1 MDSLISSTIFAGAC
15 LVFALLASSADR
27 KITAAFAVAAALYLG
42 LDDFITGLPSLIPS
56 LYFVGGSWNWA
67 GKILSLAFSIVVI
80 VIFKISRDA
89 LGLRLK
95 QEYPTIAWISLVGF
109 VIWGAALGAIFKP
122 GAADTETLIF
132 QATMPGL
139 VEEIA
144 YRGIAP
150 ALLLG
155 LVNRQPHVHGIP
167 WAVVFATSFMFGAW
181 HALSFSNGS
190 VNFELM
196 SGLFPMIGSIAGGW
210 LRFKTKSLL
219 VPILGHS
226 LANVA
231 FHIVGGLGA

>member
-1 MDSLISSTIFAGAC
+1 MDSLISFILFTAAC
-15 LVFALLASSADR
+15 LVFALLASVADR
-27 KITAAFAVAAALYLG
+27 RITATFAIATALYLG
-42 LDDFITGLPSLIPS
+42 LDGIITGIPNLVPSLDFI
-56 LYFVGGSWNWA
+56 GGNWNWV

-80 VIFKISRDA
+80 VALKISPDA

-95 QEYPTIAWISLVGF
+95 QEYPTLACLSLIAF
-109 VIWGAALGAIFKP
+109 VIWGATLGTVFKP
-122 GAADTETLIF
+122 VADDAETLLF

-144 YRGIAP
+144 YRAVAP

-155 LVNRQPHVHGIP
+155 LINRQPHVHGIP
-167 WAVVFATSFMFGAW
+167 WAVVVATSFMFGVW

-190 VNFELM
+190 VHFELM
-196 SGLFPMIGSIAGGW
+196 SGLFPFLGSIVGGW

-231 FHIVGGLGA
+231 FHVAGGFGS

>member
-1 MDSLISSTIFAGAC
+1 MDSLISSTLFAGVC

-27 KITAAFAVAAALYLG
+27 RITAAFAVAAALYLG
-42 LDDFITGLPSLIPS
+42 LDDFITGLPNLIPS
-56 LYFVGGSWNWA
+56 LDFIGGNWNWV
-67 GKILSLAFSIVVI
+67 GKILSVAFSIAVI
-80 VIFKISRDA
+80 VILKISPDA

-95 QEYPTIAWISLVGF
+95 QEYPTLAWLSLIAF

-122 GAADTETLIF
+122 GAAGTETLLF

-144 YRGIAP
+144 YRGVAP

-155 LVNRQPHVHGIP
+155 LVNRQPHVRGVP
-167 WAVVFATSFMFGAW
+167 WSVVVATAFMFGAW

-231 FHIVGGLGA
+231 FHVAGGLGA